1 MTRTTRDGI
10 FAPMRTSMTESLR
23 RGCVAFAAVAALVAG
38 CDKSDS
44 ETAGGGPTTKASTGT
59 KAVDASKVRS
69 DMVTAVSASKLGP
82 PVALKFALHQRP
94 MVGEPVDVEVAVIPT
109 SPLVRLF
116 VRFQPS
122 TGLTLVKGGETPQY
136 ENPVAGEPLQHVVTV
151 MANNDGI
158 FYITAAVVADAENS
172 SLTRTFSIPVIAG
185 EGVTETAPTPTAQ
198 AVETPGAR

>member
-1 MTRTTRDGI
+1 MTRTSRDGI
-10 FAPMRTSMTESLR
+10 FATMGTSMTESLR
-23 RGCVAFAAVAALVAG
+23 LGCVAIAAVAALVAG
-38 CDKSDS
+38 CTKADEVTSP
-44 ETAGGGPTTKASTGT
+44 GPTTKSSTGT
-59 KAVDASKVRS
+59 KAVDASKVRA
-69 DMVTAVSASKLGP
+69 DMVSAVSASKGGP

-109 SPLVRLF
+109 TQLERLF
-116 VRFQPS
+116 VSFHAS
-122 TGLTLVKGGETPQY
+122 TGLTLVKGGESPKY

-185 EGVTETAPTPTAQ
+185 EGVSEPAPRPTAQ
-198 AVETPGAR
+198 AVDVPVAR

>member
-10 FAPMRTSMTESLR
+10 FATMRTSMTESLR
-23 RGCVAFAAVAALVAG
+23 RGCVALAAVAALVAG
-38 CDKSDS
+38 CDKSDG
-44 ETAGGGPTTKASTGT
+44 EIAGAPTTKASTGT
-59 KAVDASKVRS
+59 KAVDASKVRA

-185 EGVTETAPTPTAQ
+185 EGVTEPAPKPTAQ
-198 AVETPGAR
+198 AVETPVAR